1 MVGPRETDNGTVFAV
16 ACDMNIDIQLR
27 AISHPARRAI
37 IALAC
42 AQALAACGAAPGSND
57 SAENRVPATPRAEH
71 RGAGHDW
78 TRFGWDASRSS
89 AATDETGITAGNI
102 ATLRRQRVTLDGTV
116 DASPIYLH
124 GVQVNGRTHDVF
136 FVTTT
141 YGKTL
146 AIDADDG
153 TILWRF
159 TPDGYDRWAGSRQI
173 TTATPVADPDRSFI
187 YAASPDGRI
196 HKLAVADGHAEWS
209 SAITTLSEREKI
221 ASALNYDR
229 GRVIAVTGGYIGDAP
244 PYQGHVAIVDAASGR
259 LVHVW
264 NSLCSN
270 RRDLMQPNSCDESG
284 SAIWGRSG
292 AVIDPNTGDIFIAT
306 GDGRWDGRTN
316 WGDAAIALD
325 STATNIL
332 DNYTPT
338 NTDQLDASD
347 ADLGSTSPALLGGGY
362 VVQGGKDG
370 SMRLLQFGRTRGAA
384 PRRGGEAQVVPT
396 PSGSDLFT
404 APAVLHSGATT
415 WLFAADNGGTAA
427 WTFSGGRLQQRWRN
441 GNGGTSPVIA
451 DGLLYVYD
459 PGGGLRVYVPE
470 SGKEVATLECGGG
483 HWNSPIVVDGRIA
496 LPEGNANQHRDSGVL
511 DIWRLP

>member
-1 MVGPRETDNGTVFAV
+1 MGIRIRTIT
-16 ACDMNIDIQLR
+16 Q
-27 AISHPARRAI
+27 PARCAI
-37 IALAC
+37 LALSC
-42 AQALAACGAAPGSND
+42 VQALAACGAAPVSGD
-57 SAENRVPATPRAEH
+57 SVAAAAPAAPPVKH
-71 RGAGHDW
+71 RGTGHDW

-89 AATDETGITAGNI
+89 SATDETGITAGNVG
-102 ATLRRQRVTLDGTV
+102 TLRRQQVTLDGTV

-153 TILWRF
+153 TILWRY
-159 TPDGYDRWAGSRQI
+159 TPNGYENWAGSRQI
-173 TTATPVADPDRSFI
+173 TTSTPVADPNRSFI
-187 YAASPDGRI
+187 YAASPDGHI
-196 HKLAVADGHAEWS
+196 QKIAVADGRAVWS
-209 SAITTLSEREKI
+209 TPITTLPAREKI

-229 GRVIAVTGGYIGDAP
+229 GRVVAVTGGYIGDAP
-244 PYQGHVAIVDAASGR
+244 PYQGHVAILDAASGR
-259 LVHVW
+259 LVQVW

-284 SAIWGRSG
+284 SAIWGRAG
-292 AVIDPNTGDIFIAT
+292 AVIDSSTGDIFIAT
-306 GDGRWDGRTN
+306 GNGRWDGRTN

-325 STATNIL
+325 SSATNIL

-338 NTDQLDASD
+338 NTEELSSRD

-362 VVQGGKDG
+362 VAQGGKDG
-370 SMRLLQFGRTRGAA
+370 SIRLLEFGRTRGAA

-396 PSGSDLFT
+396 PSGTDLFT
-404 APAVLHSGATT
+404 APAVLRAGSTS

-427 WTFSGGRLQQRWRN
+427 WTLSGGRLQQVWRN
-441 GNGGTSPVIA
+441 GSGGTSPVIA
-451 DGLLYVYD
+451 GGLLYVYD
-459 PGGGLRVYVPE
+459 PGGGLRVYVPQT
-470 SGKEVATLECGGG
+470 GKEVTTLECGGG

-496 LPEGNANQHRDSGVL
+496 LPEGNANQRRDTGVL